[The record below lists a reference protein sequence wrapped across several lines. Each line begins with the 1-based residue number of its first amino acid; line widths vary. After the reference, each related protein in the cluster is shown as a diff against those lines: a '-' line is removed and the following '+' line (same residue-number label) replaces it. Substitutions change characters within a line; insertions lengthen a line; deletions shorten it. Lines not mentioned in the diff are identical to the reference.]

1 MKQCYNEIMKSQV
14 KTIGA
19 GGQIYLGKEF
29 AGQHVLV
36 TQIDKGVW
44 SIKTADVIPHD
55 EKWMH
60 IPENAAR
67 IDEGL
72 RQLEA
77 TPFKVTTE
85 QEMEALFAKALK
97 LAEQREKIK
106 AKNQRS

>member
-60 IPENAAR
+60 TPENIAK

-72 RQLEA
+72 KRLEMTPARA
-77 TPFKVTTE
+77 TTPE
-85 QEMEALFAKALK
+85 EMEALFAKAFA
-97 LAEQREKIK
+97 LAEEREQAK
-106 AKNQRS
+106 AKNSRS

>member
-44 SIKTADVIPHD
+44 RIKTADVIPHD
-55 EKWMH
+55 ERWMH
-60 IPENAAR
+60 TPENAAR
-67 IDEGL
+67 IEAGL
-72 RQLEA
+72 KRLEA
-77 TPFKVTTE
+77 TPIRVTTDE
-85 QEMEALFAKALK
+85 EMEALFAKAMK
-97 LAEQREKIK
+97 LAEEREQKK
-106 AKNQRS
+106 TKSRNS